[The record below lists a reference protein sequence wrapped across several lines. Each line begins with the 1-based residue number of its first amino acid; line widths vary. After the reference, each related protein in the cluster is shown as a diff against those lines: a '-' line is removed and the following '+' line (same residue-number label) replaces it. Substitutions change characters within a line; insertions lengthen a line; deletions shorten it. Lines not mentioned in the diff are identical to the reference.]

1 MKLAV
6 KLMAVALIVNASWQL
21 GMEYRTHYK
30 FRESVYRAALV
41 QDQSEEQL
49 RLRVLELA
57 AEYEVPL
64 EPGAFQIRREQRH
77 TYVEGSYAKGVA
89 LLPGFQYQWRFPWAV
104 DGYVVKPPTLDDI
117 VGPASSS
124 H

>member
-6 KLMAVALIVNASWQL
+6 KLIAVALIVNGSWRL
-21 GMEYRTHYK
+21 GMEYRTHYR
-30 FRESVYRAALV
+30 FRDSVYRAALV
-41 QDQSEEQL
+41 QEQSEEQL
-49 RLRVLELA
+49 RQRVLELA

-64 EPGAFQIRREQRH
+64 EPGAFQIRRVHLH
-77 TYVEGSYAKGVA
+77 TYVEGSYAKPVA
-89 LLPGFQYQWRFPWAV
+89 LLPAFEYQWRFPLAV